1 MWRITWKGVVAHR
14 LRYLLTAL
22 SVLLGVAFIAGTYVL
37 TDTMNGT
44 FNNLY
49 DQIYQGTGAVV
60 RATQPFNPG
69 ITFANQRDRI
79 DARLA
84 GPVAAVPGVRAVAL
98 DIEGYAQLVGK
109 NGKPIPDSKSGL
121 FCAYNAGTTI
131 VTLSAGGRSFSMPV
145 TVEAGSVGKP
155 YADRPGAY
163 WVLLGS
169 EVEFRRTDYDF
180 AAAAEAIRRTAIPQ
194 RD

>member
-69 ITFANQRDRI
+69 TSFTIQRDRNRR
-79 DARLA
+79 AA
-84 GPVAAVPGVRAVAL
+84 G
-98 DIEGYAQLVGK
+98 
-109 NGKPIPDSKSGL
+109 
-121 FCAYNAGTTI
+121 
-131 VTLSAGGRSFSMPV
+131 
-145 TVEAGSVGKP
+145 
-155 YADRPGAY
+155 RPG
-163 WVLLGS
+163 
-169 EVEFRRTDYDF
+169 RRG
-180 AAAAEAIRRTAIPQ
+180 ARRAG
-194 RD
+194 RRA

>member
-69 ITFANQRDRI
+69 TSFTIQRDRI

-84 GPVAAVPGVRAVAL
+84 GRSPRCPACGPSRLTSRAT
-98 DIEGYAQLVGK
+98 
-109 NGKPIPDSKSGL
+109 PRS
-121 FCAYNAGTTI
+121 
-131 VTLSAGGRSFSMPV
+131 SA
-145 TVEAGSVGKP
+145 
-155 YADRPGAY
+155 
-163 WVLLGS
+163 
-169 EVEFRRTDYDF
+169 
-180 AAAAEAIRRTAIPQ
+180 RTAS
-194 RD
+194 RSG